1 MMTFR
6 EQVPIDYDRIHDHID
21 SVRITSTKIW
31 VRIKIQEQWKELE
44 KEIDLET
51 IDK

>member
-1 MMTFR
+1 T
-6 EQVPIDYDRIHDHID
+6 P
-21 SVRITSTKIW
+21 TTIW